1 MTPRRRLEG
10 IPLRTSLHPEPKKPT
25 YELRFVSLRREGATI
40 AVPCG
45 ENGVVDLDQL
55 EDEARDAYLYAHM
68 LVGLE
73 FARPTVICACERPT

>member
-10 IPLRTSLHPEPKKPT
+10 IPLRISLHAETKKST

-45 ENGVVDLDQL
+45 EDGAVDLDQL
-55 EDEARDAYLYAHM
+55 EDEVRDAYLYAHM

-73 FARPTVICACERPT
+73 FAKPTVIRSCE

>member
-1 MTPRRRLEG
+1 MTPRRGLEG
-10 IPLRTSLHPEPKKPT
+10 IPLRISLQPETAKPT
-25 YELRFVSLRREGATI
+25 YELHFVSLRRAGTTI
-40 AVPCG
+40 AVPCS

-73 FARPTVICACERPT
+73 FAKPTVICACERPA